1 MKYVNIKGTDLMA
14 CPVVLGSAEFGTS
27 LSMDDSFALLDA
39 YAQMG
44 GNIIDTASFYADWL
58 KMGKSI
64 SEKTI
69 GMWFKERKN
78 RDKFIISTKGGH
90 HDIETGQ
97 KRLDYDSM
105 KSDLDRSFKNLKTD
119 YIDMYWFHKDDESKS
134 PEELIETLNKV
145 TEGGRV
151 GYLGASNWKYDRI
164 KAANDHAIKNGL
176 KPFVA
181 GQMRH
186 SIAKINYKTAGI
198 LSLDETDYNKYCE
211 DNLNVFGFSTQ
222 ARGFFAIMDK
232 KGEQGLS
239 DFVRNELFN
248 EHNVA
253 IFEKLKILAKEKNTS
268 VAALVLA
275 VLIADKKVT
284 TFAQVGSRTAE
295 ELALSMAALDVKI
308 SEEERHFVLG

>member
-27 LSMDDSFALLDA
+27 LSLDDSFALLDA

-69 GMWFKERKN
+69 GLWFKERKN

-97 KRLDYDSM
+97 KRLDYLSM
-105 KSDLDRSFKNLKTD
+105 KSDFERSLKNLRTD

-186 SIAKINYKTAGI
+186 SIAKINYQTSGI
-198 LSLDETDYNKYCE
+198 LCLDNAEYNKYCE

-222 ARGFFAIMDK
+222 ARGFFAIMAE
-232 KGEQGLS
+232 KGEEGLS
-239 DFVRNELFN
+239 DFVRNELYN
-248 EHNVA
+248 ERNVT
-253 IFEKLKILAKEKNTS
+253 IFERLKKLAKEKNTS

-275 VLIADKKVT
+275 VLIADKNVR
-284 TFAQVGSRTAE
+284 TFAQVGSRTAG
-295 ELALSMAALDVKI
+295 ELALSMSALDVEV
-308 SEEERHFVLG
+308 SEEERRFVLE

>member
-90 HDIETGQ
+90 HDIETGK

-134 PEELIETLNKV
+134 PEELIEILNKV

-164 KAANDHAIKNGL
+164 KAANDHALKNGL

-186 SIAKINYKTAGI
+186 SIAKINYQTSGI
-198 LSLDETDYNKYCE
+198 LCLDNSEYNKYCE

-222 ARGFFAIMDK
+222 ARGFFAILAE
-232 KGEQGLS
+232 KGEAGLS

-248 EHNVA
+248 DHNVT

-284 TFAQVGSRTAE
+284 TFAQVGSRTPE
-295 ELALSMAALDVKI
+295 ELALSMAALEIEI
-308 SEEERHFVLG
+308 SEEERRFVLE

>member
-1 MKYVNIKGTDLMA
+1 M
-14 CPVVLGSAEFGTS
+14 
-27 LSMDDSFALLDA
+27 
-39 YAQMG
+39 
-44 GNIIDTASFYADWL
+44 
-58 KMGKSI
+58 
-64 SEKTI
+64 
-69 GMWFKERKN
+69 

-90 HDIETGQ
+90 HDIETGK

-119 YIDMYWFHKDDESKS
+119 YIDLYWFHKDDESKS

-164 KAANDHAIKNGL
+164 KAANDYALKNGL

-186 SIAKINYKTAGI
+186 SIAKINYQTSGI
-198 LSLDETDYNKYCE
+198 LCLDNIDYNKYCE

-222 ARGFFAIMDK
+222 ARGFFAIMAE
-232 KGEQGLS
+232 KGEAGLS
-239 DFVRNELFN
+239 DFVKNELYN
-248 EHNVA
+248 ERNVTVL
-253 IFEKLKILAKEKNTS
+253 ERLKKLAKEKNTS

-275 VLIADKKVT
+275 VLIADQKVT
-284 TFAQVGSRTAE
+284 TFAQVGSRTAG
-295 ELALSMAALDVKI
+295 ELALSMAALDVEI
-308 SEEERHFVLG
+308 SQEERRFVLE